1 MWIRASLAG
10 FTFAR
15 HPKPLGWYTCR
26 PGSLSSSDTRM
37 LSGILRVFAKT
48 RPALPAASPERAILD
63 QQVARFEM
71 ELLAAEARD
80 SLHRGDAREAARIW
94 RALHATP
101 RRLDAAPRRRRRHA
115 ARRGWRWPRIACAS
129 GGSANAAGRARPGDD
144 RSRAAAQDQP
154 DLPATDAAQPRG
166 PSGPAG
172 PRALI
177 RLARRIDQRHRP

>member
-26 PGSLSSSDTRM
+26 PDSLSSSDTRM

-48 RPALPAASPERAILD
+48 RPSLPAASPERAILD

-80 SLHRGDAREAARIW
+80 SLIARRCAR
-94 RALHATP
+94 RPREHLAALHARRGGWVCASAPPPP
-101 RRLDAAPRRRRRHA
+101 RSRH
-115 ARRGWRWPRIACAS
+115 GWRWRRIACV
-129 GGSANAAGRARPGDD
+129 RRFVARRVRKDPARRRQVA
-144 RSRAAAQDQP
+144 RSRSEP
-154 DLPATDAAQPRG
+154 PAWPPIHTRRG
-166 PSGPAG
+166 GRVLLDPPA
-172 PRALI
+172 
-177 RLARRIDQRHRP
+177 LAR